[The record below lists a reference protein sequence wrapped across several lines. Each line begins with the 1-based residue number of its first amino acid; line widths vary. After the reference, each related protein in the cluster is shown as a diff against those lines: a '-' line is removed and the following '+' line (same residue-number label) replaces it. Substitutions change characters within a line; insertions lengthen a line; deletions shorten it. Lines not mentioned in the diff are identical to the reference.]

1 MLKHLRT
8 YSGLNGSNK
17 FTKVLADL
25 RIERQQEEFME
36 DVLAVIFIF
45 GTPVLVA
52 LIVFSFVLLRYNQR
66 QRTIRL
72 ALEKGQD
79 LSPFLAQETGGLLQP
94 QKYVLRGLLWGL
106 PGVLIG
112 VAVTWAAIRH
122 NIPSYFA
129 MFGWIPATVG
139 AAYLIFYRMGLANN
153 RGAADSS
160 LASTSLAPPHRT
172 ME

>member
-1 MLKHLRT
+1 MLKHLAPHP
-8 YSGLNGSNK
+8 GLNGSKK
-17 FTKVLADL
+17 FTSSLANGSFK
-25 RIERQQEEFME
+25 RQQEEFME
-36 DVLAVIFIF
+36 DIF
-45 GTPVLVA
+45 GVIGVFGMPVVIV
-52 LIVFSFVLLRYNQR
+52 LIVFGSGLLRYSQR
-66 QRTIRL
+66 QRTIRV
-72 ALEKGQD
+72 ALEKGLD
-79 LSPFLAQETGGLLQP
+79 ISALLAEEAVGSLQP
-94 QKYVLRGLLWGL
+94 QRYVLRGLLWGL

-129 MFGWIPATVG
+129 MLGWIPAAVG

-172 ME
+172 TE